1 MLRKLFTKK
10 FVIAALGAALA
21 LFVLIQFIP
30 MGNVYGQDP
39 ILNEPP
45 WDSAQ
50 TRALAKRACFD
61 CHSNE
66 TEWPWYAKVQPM
78 AFMISRDV
86 EAGRALM
93 NFSEWKEKTFITA
106 DLIEKMI
113 RSDQMPLPRYLLA
126 HPGAKLSDAEKETLI
141 EGIRETLKYQ
151 QNLR

>member
-1 MLRKLFTKK
+1 MFRRFRSNKWI
-10 FVIAALGAALA
+10 IALMGAALA

-30 MGNVYGQDP
+30 MGNVYAEHP

-45 WDSAQ
+45 WDSAG
-50 TRALAKRACFD
+50 TRELAKRACFD

-66 TEWPWYAKVQPM
+66 TEWPWYARVQPVALM
-78 AFMISRDV
+78 MSQDV

-93 NFSEWKEKTFITA
+93 NFSEWKDKTFITA

-113 RSDQMPLPRYLLA
+113 REDKMPLPRYLLL
-126 HPGAKLSDAEKETLI
+126 HPEAKLTDAEKEALI
-141 EGIRETLKYQ
+141 EGMHETLKYQ